1 VDDQFT
7 FEENCFSGLMV
18 SQFNLYIH
26 TLRDYFSSSSSF
38 EEVFNNTNIGE
49 LHFHGSFIPPGPSNL
64 RRTFK
69 GLVRSL
75 TLHRHVDTI
84 DSNTFPYY
92 FPVYSY
98 NIHSIEAH
106 SLDLDSFIPLYNN
119 LRGLE
124 LIKPRFEV
132 SIDKLIPTLDSLSL
146 DIEYLN
152 ERTLLGAQ
160 HIHNLKLGSRLR
172 RINPQVLY
180 TLPNR
185 LRHFDLSDINLSE
198 MTSDGRCHL
207 INFISKNSE
216 RQLNIILPRIESL
229 TECDCARLI
238 LSDIQLKKKSQE
250 NFPIDHFCST
260 QCRFS
265 DCLIISEYF
274 REKNSLFLNDRP
286 LLNILNQ
293 PNNDLPSVDLF
304 SDPIDVD
311 MMTFLINQTNTEQ
324 INGNSR

>member
-1 VDDQFT
+1 LDNQFK
-7 FEENCFSGLMV
+7 FSSNCFSGLIV
-18 SQFNLYIH
+18 SQLNLYIH
-26 TLRDYFSSSSSF
+26 TLKDRFSSLYPF
-38 EEVFNNTNIGE
+38 EYIFNNTNIGE
-49 LHFHGSFIPPGPSNL
+49 LHFYGSIIPPGPSSL

-75 TLHRHVDTI
+75 TLHRRVDTI

-180 TLPNR
+180 NLPNR

-207 INFISKNSE
+207 INFLSKNSPS
-216 RQLNIILPRIESL
+216 QLNIILPRIESL

-238 LSDIQLKKKSQE
+238 LNDIQLKKKSQE

-311 MMTFLINQTNTEQ
+311 MMTFLINQTNPEQ